1 VNVACNLSA
10 LLWFG
15 YSGHLLWQLGLMM
28 AVCQVAGSLIGTK
41 LAMRHGSGFV
51 RRVFLVVV
59 TILIVK
65 TSWDALQRW

>member
-1 VNVACNLSA
+1 MPRADPRDAWIHVDGRSI
-10 LLWFG
+10 G
-15 YSGHLLWQLGLMM
+15 DMPS
-28 AVCQVAGSLIGTK
+28 GSLIGTK

-65 TSWDALQRW
+65 TSWDAWQRW